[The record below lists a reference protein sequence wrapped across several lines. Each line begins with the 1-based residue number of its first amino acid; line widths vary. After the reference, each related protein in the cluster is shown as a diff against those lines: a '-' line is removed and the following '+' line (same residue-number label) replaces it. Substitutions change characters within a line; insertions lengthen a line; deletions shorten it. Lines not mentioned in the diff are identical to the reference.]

1 MQNKKIGSFFLL
13 LVLQEAMK
21 AFMDMPS
28 PFQAEEKREN
38 YTSLDDVDGNLEED
52 RRSERQ
58 D

>member
-1 MQNKKIGSFFLL
+1 
-13 LVLQEAMK
+13 
-21 AFMDMPS
+21 MDMPS
-28 PFQAEEKREN
+28 LFQAKEKGEN